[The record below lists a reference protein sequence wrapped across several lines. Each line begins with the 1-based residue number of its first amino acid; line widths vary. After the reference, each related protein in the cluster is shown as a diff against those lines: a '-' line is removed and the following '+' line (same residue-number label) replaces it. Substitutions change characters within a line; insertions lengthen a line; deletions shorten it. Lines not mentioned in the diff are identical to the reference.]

1 MVQTLHRIVWF
12 VVLVLVQVEILN
24 HVHIMG
30 YATPIVFIYYILA
43 LNSEISRKS
52 LLLQAF
58 FLGLC
63 VDIFSNTPG
72 MHAAASTFLAFLRRP
87 LLQAQMLRETT
98 DDYEPGVR
106 SMGLGPFL
114 RYVTSAVLAFVVAV
128 RVIDA
133 FNFFHFIELLLRIVT
148 DTLVTVVCIMCIDVI
163 RRRK

>member
-30 YATPIVFIYYILA
+30 YATP
-43 LNSEISRKS
+43 
-52 LLLQAF
+52 F

-114 RYVTSAVLAFVVAV
+114 RYVTSAVLAFVVVV

>member
-98 DDYEPGVR
+98 DDYEPSVR